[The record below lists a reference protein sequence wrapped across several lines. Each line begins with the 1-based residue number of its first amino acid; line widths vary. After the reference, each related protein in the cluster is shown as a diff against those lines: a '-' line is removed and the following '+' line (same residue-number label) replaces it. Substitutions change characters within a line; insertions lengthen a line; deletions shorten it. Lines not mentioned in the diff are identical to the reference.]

1 MKKLLGIV
9 VLGILLSSSGFAQA
23 SSFPPGS
30 SSVCT
35 SSDGTI
41 INELYIF
48 PNGKSLALGGF
59 RSNNL
64 SSSSKMYHAT
74 GIWNADNGQSYS
86 WTFVFNRRSGQYSM
100 NVDAPVSDPTTIGS
114 CEE

>member
-1 MKKLLGIV
+1 MKKLLAIV
-9 VLGILLSSSGFAQA
+9 VLGILFSSCGSAQA

-48 PNGKSLALGGF
+48 PNGKTLALGGF
-59 RSNNL
+59 RSSNL

-74 GIWNADNGQSYS
+74 GIWNASNGQSYP
-86 WTFVFNRRSGQYSM
+86 WTIVVNRISGAYTQH
-100 NVDAPVSDPTTIGS
+100 VDGPLPVTTGR
-114 CEE
+114 CE

>member
-9 VLGILLSSSGFAQA
+9 VLGILLSSCGSAQA
-23 SSFPPGS
+23 NSFPPGS

-48 PNGKSLALGGF
+48 PDGKTLNLGGF
-59 RSNNL
+59 QSNNL
-64 SSSSKMYHAT
+64 SSSSKMYRAT
-74 GIWNADNGQSYS
+74 GIWDVGDGRYYPWTIIINRISGSY
-86 WTFVFNRRSGQYSM
+86 TQHT
-100 NVDAPVSDPTTIGS
+100 DAPLSNPVTTGR
-114 CEE
+114 CE

>member
-74 GIWNADNGQSYS
+74 GIWNASNGQSYP
-86 WTFVFNRRSGQYSM
+86 WTIVINRISGAYVQRTELSARTD
-100 NVDAPVSDPTTIGS
+100 VTTGR
-114 CEE
+114 CE

>member
-9 VLGILLSSSGFAQA
+9 VLGILLSSCGSAQA

-48 PNGKSLALGGF
+48 PNGKTLSLGGF
-59 RSNNL
+59 RSSNL
-64 SSSSKMYHAT
+64 SSSSKMYRAS
-74 GIWNADNGQSYS
+74 GIWNYDGQSYS
-86 WTFVFNRRSGQYSM
+86 WTVVVNRISGAYVQHTELSAST
-100 NVDAPVSDPTTIGS
+100 DITTGR
-114 CEE
+114 CE

>member
-9 VLGILLSSSGFAQA
+9 VLGILLSSCGSAQA

-48 PNGKSLALGGF
+48 PNGKTLSLGGF
-59 RSNNL
+59 RSSNL
-64 SSSSKMYHAT
+64 SSSSKMYRAT
-74 GIWNADNGQSYS
+74 GIWNYDGQGIP
-86 WTFVFNRRSGQYSM
+86 WTVVINRISGAYTQH
-100 NVDAPVSDPTTIGS
+100 VDLASLGSNAITTGR
-114 CEE
+114 CE